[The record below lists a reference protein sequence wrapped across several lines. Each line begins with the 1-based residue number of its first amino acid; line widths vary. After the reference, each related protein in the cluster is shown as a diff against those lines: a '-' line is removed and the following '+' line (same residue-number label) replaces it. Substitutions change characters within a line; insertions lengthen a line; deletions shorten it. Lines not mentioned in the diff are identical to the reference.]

1 MKLLFFDIDGTL
13 HGQDEKIPASACET
27 IRRLQLCGHKCF
39 INSGRSRGFITNP
52 QLLAL
57 SFDGIIS
64 GCSTRLEIKD
74 EAAPVGTLRY
84 KTVYSRQLPADQLL
98 FTMEFLHE
106 KKVSAIIEGEQ
117 YLYFDDYFYADGY
130 GRRVIGKMGNNARRL
145 TEEWGKWQAGK
156 MSCLIEPEI
165 IAEVRAK
172 LGHLYSFIRHTE
184 RTYELVPLGYDKA
197 LGVRKACELFGVPL
211 SETYAFGDSNND
223 MEMMQTVTHSVAMGN
238 GTDRLKARCEYVTAP
253 MLEDGIK
260 KACLHYGL
268 IDSF

>member
-13 HGQDEKIPASACET
+13 HGQDEKIPASTCET
-27 IRRLQLCGHKCF
+27 IRRLQLRGHKCF

-57 SFDGIIS
+57 GFDGIIS

-74 EAAPVGTLRY
+74 EAADSLQY
-84 KTVYSRQLPADQLL
+84 KVIYSRQLPADQLL
-98 FTMEFLHE
+98 FTLEFLCA
-106 KKVSAIIEGEQ
+106 KKVNAIIEGEQ
-117 YLYFDDYFYADGY
+117 YLYFDDYFYEDEY
-130 GRRVIGKMGNNARRL
+130 GRRVIGKMGDNARHL
-145 TEEWGKWQAGK
+145 KAEWGKWQAGK
-156 MSCLIEPEI
+156 MSCRIMPDT
-165 IAEVRAK
+165 IAEVKAK
-172 LGHLYSFIRHTE
+172 LGHLYSFIQHTKC
-184 RTYELVPLGYDKA
+184 TYELVPLGYDKA

-238 GTDRLKARCEYVTAP
+238 GTDSLKAMCEYVTAP

-260 KACLHYGL
+260 KACVHYGL
-268 IDSF
+268 IEDF